1 MSLPHR
7 KTILRKIPNGLF
19 IVTAW
24 DGTKPA
30 SAVISFLSQTSK
42 DPPFVTMAIKTG
54 TKLYKIARKAGKMA
68 IHLLRKDQSDI
79 AALHFKLKNRN
90 SHFINGHEFLLSTA
104 GNPIL
109 SDIPMVLEV
118 DIHRIIEEGDH
129 HIFICLVKNSIL
141 NEDVDI
147 LTMDDTNWNYGG

>member
-1 MSLPHR
+1 MLHRNR

-19 IVTAW
+19 IVTTW

-30 SAVISFLSQTSK
+30 SVVISFLSQTSK
-42 DPPFVTMAIKTG
+42 NPPFITMAIKTG
-54 TKLYKIARKAGKMA
+54 TEFYKEARKAGKMA
-68 IHLLRKDQSDI
+68 IHLLRKDQSET
-79 AALHFKLKNRN
+79 AALHFKTKKKD
-90 SHFINGHEFLLSTA
+90 SHSINGHEFVLSEA
-104 GNPIL
+104 KNPIL
-109 SDIPMVLEV
+109 SDLPMILEV
-118 DIHRIIEEGDH
+118 DVHRIIEEGDH

>member
-1 MSLPHR
+1 MTLSHR

-42 DPPFVTMAIKTG
+42 KPPLVTMAIKTG
-54 TKLYKIARKAGKMA
+54 TKLYKGVRKAGKMA
-68 IHLLRKDQSDI
+68 IHLLRKDQSEI
-79 AALHFKLKNRN
+79 AALHFKIRKRN
-90 SHFINGHEFLLSTA
+90 GQSINGHEFILSTA

-109 SDIPMVLEV
+109 SDIPMILEV
-118 DIHRIIEEGDH
+118 DVHRIIEEGDH
-129 HIFICLVKNSIL
+129 HIFICLVKNSIM